1 MGARQASC
9 GVAVMAK
16 ASAPGRTKTRL
27 VPPLTYEEAAGLNTA
42 FLRDVAA
49 NLDAARAAGAP
60 LASHMA
66 YGPPGSESFFRDAL
80 PPGIGLIESWLPSFG
95 ACLFHAVT
103 ALFARGHEAA
113 CVLNADSPTLPT
125 GLLVEL
131 ADRLARPGDRA
142 VLGPAEDGGYW
153 VLGLK
158 APHRRLFEAID
169 WSTER
174 VAAQTLARAAEIGLP
189 VEILPTWYDVDDRAS
204 LRRLVAEVLQ
214 GVRPG
219 PGMPALHPAPATAAF
234 LRDAFARTDLA
245 DRLDLARPRESE
257 VA

>member
-1 MGARQASC
+1 MRRGGDGEGLGSRTDQDPSGAAPHLRGGRRPQHGVSEGCGRQSR
-9 GVAVMAK
+9 
-16 ASAPGRTKTRL
+16 GRPRGGG
-27 VPPLTYEEAAGLNTA
+27 AAGELHG
-42 FLRDVAA
+42 LR
-49 NLDAARAAGAP
+49 
-60 LASHMA
+60 
-66 YGPPGSESFFRDAL
+66 PPGSESFFHHAL
-80 PPGIGLIESWLPSFG
+80 PPGIGLIETWLPGFG

-103 ALFARGHEAA
+103 ALFERGHEAA

-214 GVRPG
+214 GYRPG
-219 PGMPALHPAPATAAF
+219 PERPALHPAPATAAF
-234 LRDAFARTDLA
+234 LRDTFARTDLA
-245 DRLDLARPRESE
+245 DRLDLARPREPE